1 MLISLSQIDM
11 SMALTDT
18 APAAALSTDLA
29 KVLARIGRGLRY
41 RTRAVREALDI
52 THSEGELLRLLE
64 RRPGIRVQ
72 DAAIEL
78 GIASNSVSTLVK
90 QLTRTGLAQRSSDPL
105 DGRAACLWL
114 TPLSQEWV
122 TRVGS
127 AREQAI
133 DRALDTL
140 DDSERAALQ
149 AAVPAMVHL
158 SKAVANKG
166 GAAQ

>member
-1 MLISLSQIDM
+1 MVVTE
-11 SMALTDT
+11 A
-18 APAAALSTDLA
+18 APQTALSAELA

-72 DAAIEL
+72 DAAAEL

-90 QLTRTGLAQRSSDPL
+90 QLTRSGLIQRASDPL

-114 TPLSQEWV
+114 TPQSQDWV
-122 TRVGS
+122 TRIGS

-133 DRALDTL
+133 DRALEAL

-158 SKAVANKG
+158 SKAIVNKAGAVA
-166 GAAQ
+166 Q

>member
-1 MLISLSQIDM
+1 MVVTE
-11 SMALTDT
+11 A
-18 APAAALSTDLA
+18 APQTALSAELA

-72 DAAIEL
+72 DAAAEL

-90 QLTRTGLAQRSSDPL
+90 QLTRSGLIQRASDPL

-114 TPLSQEWV
+114 TPQSQDWV
-122 TRVGS
+122 TRIGS

-133 DRALDTL
+133 DRALEAL

-158 SKAVANKG
+158 SKAIVNKT
-166 GAAQ
+166 GAVPQ

>member
-1 MLISLSQIDM
+1 MAVSDAAPQV
-11 SMALTDT
+11 ALTVE
-18 APAAALSTDLA
+18 LA

-52 THSEGELLRLLE
+52 TQSEGELLRLLE

-90 QLTRTGLAQRSSDPL
+90 QLTRGGLVQRASDPL

-114 TPLSQEWV
+114 TPLSQDWV
-122 TRVGS
+122 TRIGS
-127 AREQAI
+127 AREEALA
-133 DRALDTL
+133 RALDSL
-140 DDSERAALQ
+140 DEPERKALE

-158 SKAVANKG
+158 SKVIVSKG
-166 GAAQ
+166 GRPQ